1 MKAKTITIFLVATIL
16 VIQTL
21 AIAKIYRENRQLSDN
36 FAAVVRGT
44 EFYRINDSI
53 SAARSYRLL
62 LDNAEI
68 KAQFPE
74 IKSAIRQ
81 MDVKLRQ
88 LERYSA
94 INSTANYE
102 IVTKIYQDLQDLQ
115 DYQDF
120 SVVSQSPQSSPV
132 SPLSQSSQ
140 VSPVSPVSPPQYT
153 HYKDRWLTFQQ
164 AIIADSAYTSIQT
177 KDSIAIVQSWERSR
191 KFLFVPFG
199 RKRHIQTV
207 TNANPHATI
216 TYSIFVDKNN

>member
-1 MKAKTITIFLVATIL
+1 MKTKLITIFLVASIL
-16 VIQTL
+16 VIQTF
-21 AIAKIYRENRQLSDN
+21 AITKIYKENRQLSDN

-44 EFYRINDSI
+44 EFYHIADSI

-74 IKSAIRQ
+74 IRSAIRQ

-94 INSTANYE
+94 INSTTNYE
-102 IVTKIYQDLQDLQ
+102 IATKIYQDLQ

-120 SVVSQSPQSSPV
+120 SVVSQSSQV
-132 SPLSQSSQ
+132 SPLSQSSHY
-140 VSPVSPVSPPQYT
+140 SPPQYT
-153 HYKDRWLTFQQ
+153 HYKDKWLTFQQ
-164 AIIADSAYTSIQT
+164 AIVADSAYTSIQT
-177 KDSIAIVQSWERSR
+177 KDSIAIVQSWERPR

-199 RKRHIQTV
+199 RKQKLSGTLPTLYYGDAVPRL
-207 TNANPHATI
+207 N
-216 TYSIFVDKNN
+216 